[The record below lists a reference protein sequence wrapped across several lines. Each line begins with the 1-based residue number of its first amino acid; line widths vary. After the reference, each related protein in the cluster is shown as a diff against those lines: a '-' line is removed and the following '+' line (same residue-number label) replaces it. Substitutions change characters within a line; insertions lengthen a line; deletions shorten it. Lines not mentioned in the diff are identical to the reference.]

1 MFLLKKL
8 ALTALLGASTI
19 AALPAEAD
27 ARDRHH
33 RYSYYGDNDRYRDDR
48 RDYRRDY
55 RRDQRRDYRRS
66 HYRDRRYYNCRRGD
80 GTAGLIIGG
89 AAGALLGREVD
100 RYGDRVPGTIIGG
113 AAGALIGREVA
124 RGGRRC

>member
-1 MFLLKKL
+1 MFLLKRL
-8 ALTALLGASTI
+8 ALTALMGASTL

-33 RYSYYGDNDRYRDDR
+33 RHSYYGHRDNDRYRDYRRDDR
-48 RDYRRDY
+48 RDYRRN
-55 RRDQRRDYRRS
+55 
-66 HYRDRRYYNCRRGD
+66 HYRDRRYYNCRRGS
-80 GTAGLIIGG
+80 GTTGLIVGG

-113 AAGALIGREVA
+113 AAGALIGREID

>member
-8 ALTALLGASTI
+8 ALTALIGASGL
-19 AALPAEAD
+19 AALPTEAD

-33 RYSYYGDNDRYRDDR
+33 RHGYYSHRDHDRY

-55 RRDQRRDYRRS
+55 YRDHRRS
-66 HYRDRRYYNCRRGD
+66 DYRDRRYYCRRGN
-80 GTAGLIIGG
+80 GTTGLIVGG

-113 AAGALIGREVA
+113 AAGALIGREID

>member
-1 MFLLKKL
+1 MFLFKKL
-8 ALTALLGASTI
+8 ALAALIGASALT
-19 AALPAEAD
+19 ALPAEAD

-33 RYSYYGDNDRYRDDR
+33 RHGYYSDRDYDRYRDHR

-55 RRDQRRDYRRS
+55 RRDRRDYRRN
-66 HYRDRRYYNCRRGD
+66 HYRDRRYYCRRGS
-80 GTAGLIIGG
+80 GTTGLIVGG

-100 RYGDRVPGTIIGG
+100 RYGDRLPGTIIGG
-113 AAGALIGREVA
+113 AAGALIGREID

>member
-1 MFLLKKL
+1 MFLLKRL
-8 ALTALLGASTI
+8 ALTALIGASAL
-19 AALPAEAD
+19 AALPVEAD

-33 RYSYYGDNDRYRDDR
+33 RNSYYGHRDHDRYRDDR

-55 RRDQRRDYRRS
+55 RSSRYRD
-66 HYRDRRYYNCRRGD
+66 RDRRYYCRRGN
-80 GTAGLIIGG
+80 GTTGLIVGG

-100 RYGDRVPGTIIGG
+100 RYGDRLPGTIIGG
-113 AAGALIGREVA
+113 AAGALIGREID

>member
-1 MFLLKKL
+1 MLFFRKL
-8 ALTALLGASTI
+8 ALTALIGASAVT
-19 AALPAEAD
+19 ALPAEAD

-33 RYSYYGDNDRYRDDR
+33 RHGYYGHRDHDRYSDR

-55 RRDQRRDYRRS
+55 YRDHRRS
-66 HYRDRRYYNCRRGD
+66 DYRDRRYYCRRGN
-80 GTAGLIIGG
+80 GTTGLIVGG

-113 AAGALIGREVA
+113 AAGALIGREID
-124 RGGRRC
+124 RGDRRC